1 MKLRTLSANRL
12 NLSGLAI
19 LGLLFI
25 SPANAS
31 VTVLGG
37 GAASDCYKAAEFD
50 GDPIKG
56 VATCTSALE
65 NISLSIQDRAA
76 TLINR
81 GILKGRIDDLH
92 GALADYNAGI
102 KLNDQLGEGYV
113 DRGAVLISL
122 HRYQAALADITKGIA
137 LGASKPAVAYYDR
150 AIVNEALGNTRAAY
164 EDFQKALEIDP
175 NMGLASMQLERFKV
189 VRKGGRGGA

>member
-1 MKLRTLSANRL
+1 MKLRTVSANRL

-56 VATCTSALE
+56 VTTCTSALE

>member
-1 MKLRTLSANRL
+1 MKLRTRSAKYL
-12 NLSGLAI
+12 GISGLGF

-25 SPANAS
+25 TPASAS
-31 VTVLGG
+31 VTVLGT
-37 GAASDCYKAAEFD
+37 GAASDCYKAAEFE

-56 VATCTSALE
+56 VSTCSAALE
-65 NISLSIQDRAA
+65 NLTLSVQDRAA

-102 KLNDQLGEGYV
+102 KLNDKLGEGYV

-122 HRYQAALADITKGIA
+122 HRYQAALSDISKGIE